1 MQGDEKALP
10 TPKSARQEA
19 VRRIRECEKTGQTW
33 LDLGDLDLEELPPEL
48 GQLTHLRLLA
58 LGKHRPELRDAAFGY
73 LRGIRD
79 QATSVELRFRD
90 GNSMFFPYGWMGTWQ
105 YNPSE
110 GLLLKFSGD
119 LVYLVLI
126 KGSNLDKPLNEGA
139 INLTR
144 GGLQRHRVLW
154 LREMTPDE
162 IRQVGESGP
171 TIDSIEVAEFESQ
184 AAIKEWLNKKAAAFM
199 GVHGV
204 TRP

>member
-1 MQGDEKALP
+1 MGDDKPTYQERLKGILHTDRPALP
-10 TPKSARQEA
+10 STNKDGEA
-19 VRRIRECEKTGQTW
+19 EGAEASCG
-33 LDLGDLDLEELPPEL
+33 
-48 GQLTHLRLLA
+48 
-58 LGKHRPELRDAAFGY
+58 AFGY

-79 QATSVELRFRD
+79 QATSVEFRFRS
-90 GNSMFFPYGWMGTWQ
+90 GNRRWLSYNWLGTWQ

-154 LREMTPDE
+154 LREMSEEE
-162 IRQVGESGP
+162 IRQVGETGP
-171 TIDSIEVAEFESQ
+171 TIDSIEVAEFESHE
-184 AAIKEWLNKKAAAFM
+184 ALKEWLSKKAPAFM
-199 GVHGV
+199 Q
-204 TRP
+204 